1 MKTPDTITL
10 RLSLTVRYLPNGVPL
25 SELREML
32 HDIADHASSVGLM
45 TRETPAE
52 VDEWDA
58 KVENVGEASQRP
70 PLETVREWLEGDIEA
85 AEQQE
90 GQISLGIDTLR
101 ARLEGLGS
109 EGVESVA
116 PNPYVEAL
124 RNLWQT
130 VESQCEG
137 TPGPLAALVNHP
149 AMIEARKLTLDG
161 DAEKLAGLTVYE
173 WEPKH
178 VRSED
183 HTATSGLEAL
193 RQLAADAAFE
203 AYNFR
208 EDCEV
213 TDTGGWE
220 RDGVYWSRW
229 VYIEGRNRVSFGV
242 EFAPLDHKIVDR
254 WVQD

>member
-90 GQISLGIDTLR
+90 GRS
-101 ARLEGLGS
+101 ALES
-109 EGVESVA
+109 
-116 PNPYVEAL
+116 
-124 RNLWQT
+124 
-130 VESQCEG
+130 
-137 TPGPLAALVNHP
+137 TPCG
-149 AMIEARKLTLDG
+149 R
-161 DAEKLAGLTVYE
+161 
-173 WEPKH
+173 
-178 VRSED
+178 
-183 HTATSGLEAL
+183 
-193 RQLAADAAFE
+193 
-203 AYNFR
+203 
-208 EDCEV
+208 
-213 TDTGGWE
+213 GW
-220 RDGVYWSRW
+220 RG
-229 VYIEGRNRVSFGV
+229 
-242 EFAPLDHKIVDR
+242 
-254 WVQD
+254 